1 MLEATEER
9 DDSTD
14 EVTLAAEDPTE
25 EEDVGVVTAT
35 PVAED
40 EAEEVAVEAIV
51 DVQDTA
57 SESRRQYLLEYKKD

>member
-25 EEDVGVVTAT
+25 EEDALDVTAT

-57 SESRRQYLLEYKKD
+57 CESRRQYLLEF